1 MLLKLFTDLSVL
13 LQDAFHAFHQ
23 DLHFVRK
30 FLKPLLIGEL
40 APEEPSQDGA
50 QNVREQLEVLGTLPV
65 ASISLFCII
74 IGGCR
79 LGLGLDPPSGPQS
92 KENS

>member
-1 MLLKLFTDLSVL
+1 MYSLDCLF

-23 DLHFVRK
+23 DLRYVRK

-50 QNVREQLEVLGTLPV
+50 QNVREQLEAWGHCLLPV
-65 ASISLFCII
+65 AACSILLLGYS
-74 IGGCR
+74 GW
-79 LGLGLDPPSGPQS
+79 GLGLQS
-92 KENS
+92 LWGHSQR